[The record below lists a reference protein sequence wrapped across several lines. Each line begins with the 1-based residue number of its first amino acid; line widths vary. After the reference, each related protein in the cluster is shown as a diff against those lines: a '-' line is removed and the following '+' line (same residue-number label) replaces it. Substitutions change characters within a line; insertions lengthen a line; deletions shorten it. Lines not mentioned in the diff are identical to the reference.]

1 MMCGDGTQGRKA
13 REGGMKG
20 VQRQALGGGFVS
32 VRGGDKE

>member
-20 VQRQALGGGFVS
+20 VQRQALGGGVCECK
-32 VRGGDKE
+32 GG